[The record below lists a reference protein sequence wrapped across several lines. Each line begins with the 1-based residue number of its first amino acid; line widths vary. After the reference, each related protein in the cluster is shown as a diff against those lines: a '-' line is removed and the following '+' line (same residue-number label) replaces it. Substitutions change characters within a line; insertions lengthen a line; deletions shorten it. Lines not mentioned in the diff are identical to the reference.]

1 MYLGGWESLLVLG
14 VGRSDGSPASTCL
27 CICILEMEMTNSRP
41 LHFPVGTHCSCGS
54 LLWELAVH
62 KGSGLVGRTHHIHA
76 APGVPSVPAW
86 ACSGDG
92 WGVLCE
98 LKPWTGWWM
107 FLCITDDA
115 LIAESS
121 NCSFLSAFFPSCNAA
136 SSLSV
141 LSRG

>member
-1 MYLGGWESLLVLG
+1 MYLGGWESLLVPG
-14 VGRSDGSPASTCL
+14 VGRSGGSPASTCL

-62 KGSGLVGRTHHIHA
+62 KGSGLVGRTDHIHA
-76 APGVPSVPAW
+76 APGVPGVPAW

-92 WGVLCE
+92 WGVLYE